1 MKEKLVKIFLL
12 PPSLK
17 ELEQRLSNRASD
29 TKKEIN
35 FRMSKAVKEIKH
47 YEEYDYVLVN
57 SDLND
62 TFNKILKIIDT
73 ERLKIFRQTS
83 IKKFVSNL
91 T

>member
-1 MKEKLVKIFLL
+1 
-12 PPSLK
+12 
-17 ELEQRLSNRASD
+17 
-29 TKKEIN
+29 
-35 FRMSKAVKEIKH
+35 MSKAVKEIKH

-91 T
+91 SYS